1 MAGDP
6 VGGEDSA
13 DENGDGQV
21 IAASLSES
29 ERFGTI
35 FERHFDAIHRYAA
48 RRVGTA
54 LADDLTAHTFTVAF
68 ERRRGFDAASD
79 TARPWLY
86 GIATNLIRNHHRA
99 ERRLLA
105 TLSRL
110 GHDIGGVADGAD
122 SSTEGGPVGPHLAKA
137 LRRLR
142 PGQRDVL
149 LLHCWGDLTHTEI
162 ASALGI
168 APGTVASRLSRA
180 RQRVRAAIEASSSP
194 APDSEASSDPF
205 LKEHR

>member
-21 IAASLSES
+21 IAASLSEP

-68 ERRRGFDAASD
+68 ERRRSFDAASD

-110 GHDIGGVADGAD
+110 GHDIGGVSDGAD
-122 SSTEGGPVGPHLAKA
+122 SSTEGGPVDPHLAKA

-142 PGQRDVL
+142 PEQRDVL

-180 RQRVRAAIEASSSP
+180 RQRVRAAIEASPSP
-194 APDSEASSDPF
+194 APDPEPSSDPF

>member
-1 MAGDP
+1 MASDP
-6 VGGEDSA
+6 EGREDSA
-13 DENGDGQV
+13 DETRDGQV
-21 IAASLSES
+21 IAASLGEP

-68 ERRRGFDAASD
+68 ERRRSFDTASA

-105 TLSRL
+105 AVWRL
-110 GHDIGGVADGAD
+110 GHDTGGVSDGAD
-122 SSTEGGPVGPHLAKA
+122 SSTERGPVDPHLAKA
-137 LRRLR
+137 LRRIR

-180 RQRVRAAIEASSSP
+180 RQGVRAAIKARPSP
-194 APDSEASSDPF
+194 ALDPEPSSDPF

>member
-1 MAGDP
+1 MASEP
-6 VGGEDSA
+6 VRGEDSP
-13 DENGDGQV
+13 DETADGQV
-21 IAASLSES
+21 IAASLTEP
-29 ERFGTI
+29 ERFGRI

-68 ERRRGFDAASD
+68 ERRHSFDAASD

-86 GIATNLIRNHHRA
+86 GIATNLIRNHHRT

-110 GHDIGGVADGAD
+110 GHDIAGVSAGAD
-122 SSTEGGPVGPHLAKA
+122 RSAERGPVDPHLAKA

-142 PGQRDVL
+142 PEQRDVL
-149 LLHCWGDLTHTEI
+149 LLHCWADLTHTEI

-180 RQRVRAAIEASSSP
+180 RHRIRAAIEARPSP
-194 APDSEASSDPF
+194 APDLEPSSDPF